1 LYPEDNY
8 SDLNFLF
15 DLNNGKF
22 TSHIS
27 DHIQTDREISNLIHK
42 LMNINFN
49 NMEEVKLGHTDRVE
63 VLKVIIKY
71 FNMHLGGIGEIKSLP
86 VLESVFDDYS
96 N

>member
-1 LYPEDNY
+1 
-8 SDLNFLF
+8 
-15 DLNNGKF
+15 
-22 TSHIS
+22 
-27 DHIQTDREISNLIHK
+27 
-42 LMNINFN
+42 MNINFN